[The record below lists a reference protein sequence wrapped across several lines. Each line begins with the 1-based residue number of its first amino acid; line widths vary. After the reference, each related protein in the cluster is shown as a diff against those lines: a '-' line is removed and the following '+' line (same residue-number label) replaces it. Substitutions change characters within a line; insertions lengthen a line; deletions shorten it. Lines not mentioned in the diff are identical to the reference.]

1 VAGEDLDRWGVEI
14 ARWAAPDETV
24 LAAQITR
31 AYAAGGKARREL
43 FRTGGLA
50 PGGFGGGI
58 VTLLPELLDAL
69 AYAADAVKAAL
80 ASQEFANAVS
90 ATALL
95 VSLRAQR
102 TGPEPSPPSRP
113 APGADAVGGRSRRS
127 GTGPADAR
135 TDEEH
140 ADGPAPGGPSQPS
153 ADAVLAALRIC
164 GRLRAR
170 GVDTATAEELVA
182 QLTAQLLASEDR
194 GDVAGF
200 LDALVANEPAEPAV
214 GGSRRRLTPV
224 RHLTGALFGL
234 LRRRTA
240 PGADPVQ
247 ARPPTTTE
255 ETGGA

>member
-1 VAGEDLDRWGVEI
+1 VAVEDLDRWGLQI

-31 AYAAGGKARREL
+31 AYAAGGSARREL
-43 FRTGGLA
+43 FRTGRLA
-50 PGGFGGGI
+50 PGGFGGGV

-69 AYAADAVKAAL
+69 AYAAEAVKAAL

-90 ATALL
+90 AAALL

-102 TGPEPSPPSRP
+102 TEPEPRPPSHP
-113 APGADAVGGRSRRS
+113 AAGADASSGQPRTS
-127 GTGPADAR
+127 GTEPAHAR
-135 TDEEH
+135 TGEEN
-140 ADGPAPGGPSQPS
+140 AGAPPQPS

-182 QLTAQLLASEDR
+182 QLTARLLASEDP
-194 GDVAGF
+194 GGVAAF
-200 LDALVANEPAEPAV
+200 LDALVANEPPEPAPR
-214 GGSRRRLTPV
+214 GSRRMLAPV

-234 LRRRTA
+234 RRRRTA
-240 PGADPVQ
+240 PGADPIP
-247 ARPPTTTE
+247 ARPPTTTV
-255 ETGGA
+255 ETDGP